1 MTLDAQDWVWRHS
14 RSRGNSRL
22 ALLAIADATTGP
34 AALARV
40 GTADL
45 ARRLNAS
52 KGAAVEAVRR
62 ALDSG
67 ELEIAEAAAGS
78 RAALY
83 RIPGAVDYVRRSGPE
98 TRPETQRSGNP
109 TTTGLRSGNPTTNAP
124 DSGPETRPQDEH
136 AEPPLWSGN
145 PTGSGRESDPHHSP
159 IERVNEGGREYTR
172 GDVAVI
178 PVKARPLVDQITAA
192 GVVVAWT
199 LAPAEWFMVEALMK
213 RSGADML
220 ATAAVQAAAR
230 NRKGISHARYFLR
243 AWQSLPPAPE
253 PGTVP
258 AAAPTGP
265 GADVIPLDPTAP
277 RKGRAAQS
285 ADYLAAALARMEAQ
299 Q

>member
-1 MTLDAQDWVWRHS
+1 MTLDAMDWVWRHS

-67 ELEIAEAAAGS
+67 ELEVAEAAAGS

-109 TTTGLRSGNPTTNAP
+109 TTTGFRSGNPTTNAP
-124 DSGPETRPQDEH
+124 DSGPETRPQRDH
-136 AEPPLWSGN
+136 AEPALWSGN

-159 IERVNEGGREYTR
+159 IERMNEGVREGRAR
-172 GDVAVI
+172 GEVAVI
-178 PVKARPLVDQITAA
+178 PENARPIVDQITAA
-192 GVVVAWT
+192 GVIVAWNLT
-199 LAPAEWFMVEALMK
+199 TAEWFIVDALAK
-213 RSGADML
+213 RSGPNML
-220 ATAAVQAAAR
+220 AAAAVQAAHRAR
-230 NRKGISHARYFLR
+230 NGVSHARYFLR
-243 AWQSLPPAPE
+243 TWQALPPAPAA
-253 PGTVP
+253 GTTP
-258 AAAPTGP
+258 ATPAGP
-265 GADVIPLDPTAP
+265 GANVIPLNPTAS

-285 ADYLAAALARMEAQ
+285 ADHFAAALARMEAQ